1 MGDFH
6 EHVVFG
12 FLAASISAYFLSEH
26 LALTQLE
33 LFGSGLAVVT
43 GSVLP
48 DIDHKKA
55 YAHRAA
61 KSFSAIGSGVALI
74 VYTSYPIHVRF
85 ILAAL
90 SFLLV
95 YIGFSSIKFNHR
107 GFTHSISF
115 LMLATVAG
123 IGFSTYLFAS
133 FLPGLALGIGVLSHL
148 TLDRHFELF

>member
-12 FLAASISAYFLSEH
+12 FLAAAVTAYFMAEQM
-26 LALTQLE
+26 ALTQLE
-33 LFGSGLAVVT
+33 LFCSGLAVVT

-61 KSFSAIGSGVALI
+61 KSFCAVGSGITII
-74 VYTSYPIHVRF
+74 VYLSYPIHVRF

-90 SFLLV
+90 AFLLV
-95 YIGFSSIKFNHR
+95 YIGFSSIKFKHR
-107 GFTHSISF
+107 GFTHSLSF
-115 LMLATVAG
+115 MFLSTLAG
-123 IGFSTYLFAS
+123 IGLSAYFFAS
-133 FLPGLALGIGVLSHL
+133 FLPGLALGVGILSHL
-148 TLDRHFELF
+148 TLDRHFKIS